1 VPEALAAVTALS
13 VVSFFLDP
21 FVGNRLSATFS
32 LSLSFGGITVA
43 GCLPPKVRFLDGVVC
58 VLLSRGA
65 LSVQVACRAP

>member
-1 VPEALAAVTALS
+1 MPEALAAVTALS

-43 GCLPPKVRFLDGVVC
+43 LGPPFHCLPCKVYDLRE
-58 VLLSRGA
+58 
-65 LSVQVACRAP
+65 